1 MPRNNTIMATS
12 GQSER
17 AAVNRRKA
25 LKLRCVGTT
34 YENIGRRLGV
44 HKTTAIRY
52 VQQGMSKLAKLE
64 SAEAANLRA
73 MEGER
78 LDLALRDVV
87 KVLRTTADDDVKLRA
102 AMALM
107 RLSESR
113 RRLLGIDSQP
123 GLDDAA
129 AVGININF
137 APMPEAGP
145 EIVAGV
151 PLIEL
156 TGNLPASVST
166 HEN

>member
-34 YENIGRRLGV
+34 YDNIGRRLGV

-113 RRLLGIDSQP
+113 RR
-123 GLDDAA
+123 
-129 AVGININF
+129 
-137 APMPEAGP
+137 
-145 EIVAGV
+145 
-151 PLIEL
+151 
-156 TGNLPASVST
+156 
-166 HEN
+166 